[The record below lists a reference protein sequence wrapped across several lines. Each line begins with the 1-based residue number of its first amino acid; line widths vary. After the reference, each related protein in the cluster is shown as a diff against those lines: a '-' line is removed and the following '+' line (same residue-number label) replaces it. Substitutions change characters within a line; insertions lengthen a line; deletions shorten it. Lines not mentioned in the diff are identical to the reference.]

1 MEKQNS
7 KERKTGI
14 DCLRIVAMIMILF
27 IHFYGREA
35 LQPEFNLGD
44 GNYYAITILKG
55 MCCVAVNCFLLIT
68 GYFTINKSIKFTKTL
83 KIWGTTLF
91 YTLSFFLVFIFVR
104 HGQVT
109 KTEVLQS
116 FFPIITESYWFITA
130 YIGIGFL
137 SPIICITIPKL
148 TKKQYKYFLIVLI
161 ILLVVIGQVYPYT
174 GVFNSITGL
183 NFATMLLM
191 YFIGGYIKLHLNIKK
206 ENSNKYLLGYII
218 MSLIIFLNAFVM
230 DILGACFG
238 GIFKLWAR
246 KEFAYNSIFVVASSV
261 LLFMYFASIE
271 IKGKFA
277 KKIIAIIQPLI
288 FAVYIMHED
297 IFVRLKTLG
306 ALKYQNSVWFIPDLF
321 LKILALFLVCCFIEY
336 IRQFIGRK
344 FAKLEL
350 FKKIIS
356 KIQKLDEIQEKT
368 LSEQCDKQQYN

>member
-1 MEKQNS
+1 MEKE

-35 LQPEFNLGD
+35 LQPEFNLSD
-44 GNYYAITILKG
+44 GNYYFIIFLKG
-55 MCCVAVNCFLLIT
+55 MCCVAVNCFFLIT
-68 GYFTINKSIKFTKTL
+68 GYFTINKSIKFSKTL

-91 YTLSFFLVFIFVR
+91 YTLSFFLVFMFIR
-104 HGQVT
+104 QGQVT
-109 KTEVLQS
+109 GTEVLQS
-116 FFPIITESYWFITA
+116 FFPVVTESYWFITT
-130 YIGIGFL
+130 YIAVSFL

-148 TKKQYKYFLIVLI
+148 MKKQYKYLLTTLI
-161 ILLVVIGQVYPYT
+161 IILVIIGQVYPYT
-174 GVFNSITGL
+174 GVFNSTTGL
-183 NFATMLLM
+183 NLVTMLLM
-191 YFIGGYIKLHLNIKK
+191 YLIGGYIRLHLNIKK

-218 MSLIIFLNAFVM
+218 MSLMIFLNAFIM

-261 LLFMYFASIE
+261 LLFLYFASIE

-277 KKIIAIIQPLI
+277 KRIITTVQPLI

-297 IFVRLKTLG
+297 IFVRSKTLG

-321 LKILALFLVCCFIEY
+321 IKITLLFLVCCFIEY
-336 IRQFIGRK
+336 IRQFIGRQ

-350 FKKIIS
+350 FKRIIN
-356 KIQKLDEIQEKT
+356 KVQKLDEIQVKS
-368 LSEQCDKQQYN
+368 LSEQCDKQ